1 MSTPAPK
8 NNLLQ
13 FAIIFFIVYFSSQL
27 VIQFFFPSFNQAEAP
42 TGIKIE
48 LVDNSVS
55 LGNHPEVRL
64 TNNTDTAI
72 VFAESCPSLPFTV
85 SRQSGDS
92 QVVLEPTGDIRCE
105 QYTLPA
111 SIKPGE
117 RKVIAL
123 APWKYTLFNEPGVYT
138 ITYKDASAQLRMKEP
153 NVFVDLFRTFI
164 MKPLLNAL
172 ILIASW
178 LPGYSLGWA
187 IIILTVIIKFILFI
201 PTQSALKGQKKMQE
215 IQPKIEA
222 LRKKHKNDPQA
233 LNMATLALWK
243 TEKVNPFQ
251 SCAPLL
257 VQFPVLL
264 GLFFV
269 IRDGINLN
277 TTQHLVYDTFK
288 NIDWTFGTQ
297 FLGLNLL
304 EPNVVVLPILLVVL
318 QFLQLK
324 LSFSRVQNNDAKK
337 DVIDI
342 TPKAKKKKDADN
354 PMDNAQK
361 MQQKLMLFGLPIMIG
376 VFAIR
381 FPAAV
386 SVYWAVSTLFAV
398 LQQLVV
404 NNVLKK

>member
-1 MSTPAPK
+1 MSKPAPK

-27 VIQFFFPSFNQAEAP
+27 VIQFFFPDFNQKEPP
-42 TGIKIE
+42 TGIALE

-64 TNNTDTAI
+64 INNTSAAI
-72 VFAESCPSLPFTV
+72 VFTEPCPTFPFTV
-85 SRQSGDS
+85 TKQNGDS
-92 QVVLEPTGDIRCE
+92 QVVLVPGSDIRCE
-105 QYTLPA
+105 QYTLPT
-111 SIKPGE
+111 SVQPGD
-117 RKVIAL
+117 RAVISL
-123 APWKYTLFNEPGVYT
+123 APWKYALFNEVGQYT
-138 ITYKDASAQLRMKEP
+138 IAYKDAAADVQMKQP
-153 NVFVDLFRTFI
+153 NVLVDIFRTFI

-178 LPGYSLGWA
+178 LPGYSLGGA
-187 IIILTVIIKFILFI
+187 IIILTLAIKLLLFI

-233 LNMATLALWK
+233 LNKATLALWK

-264 GLFFV
+264 GLFYV

-277 TTQHLVYDTFK
+277 TTQHLVYDVFK

-304 EPNVVVLPILLVVL
+304 ESNWTILPILLVAL
-318 QFLQLK
+318 QFSQLK
-324 LSFSRVQNNDAKK
+324 LSFARVKANKAKK

-342 TPKAKKKKDADN
+342 TPKANKKKDKGNA
-354 PMDNAQK
+354 MDDAQQ
-361 MQQKLMLFGLPIMIG
+361 MQQKLMLYGLPIMIG
-376 VFAIR
+376 VFALQ

-386 SVYWAVSTLFAV
+386 GLYWAVSTGFAIA
-398 LQQLVV
+398 QQLVV
-404 NNVLKK
+404 NNVLEK